1 MKTAK
6 PRIELP
12 AALAALLRA
21 EARRAAPQEC
31 CGLLEGT
38 RTPDGFIIQALH
50 PARNLADDPDRFAID
65 PRDHFSAVRAA
76 RAHGRAII
84 GCYHSH
90 PRGPAEPSMSD
101 VAGAE
106 EDNFL
111 WLIAAGETVNA
122 FVYFRSGF
130 LGADC
135 VTSSE

>member
-1 MKTAK
+1 
-6 PRIELP
+6 
-12 AALAALLRA
+12 
-21 EARRAAPQEC
+21 
-31 CGLLEGT
+31 
-38 RTPDGFIIQALH
+38 
-50 PARNLADDPDRFAID
+50 
-65 PRDHFSAVRAA
+65 
-76 RAHGRAII
+76 
-84 GCYHSH
+84 
-90 PRGPAEPSMSD
+90 MSD